1 MEDWKKSEGT
11 FNLACDPQRASGMM
25 QNTCVKIEHVTKR
38 FGEDIVLQEVN
49 LSLKTGNVYG
59 IVGNNGSGKTVLMK
73 CICGFLPVTTGTIF
87 VFGKKIGHDVDF
99 PESLGVI
106 IETPG
111 FLTQYTGFKNL
122 EILADMNGRIS
133 KADIRIVLKRVG
145 LNPDMKKPVGKYS
158 LGMRQR
164 LGIAQAIME
173 DPLFLILD
181 EPFNGLDKHGV
192 EEIRELLLDLK
203 AAGKTILLASH
214 NEEDI
219 RILCDH
225 VYEMDGGIL
234 MEIKTSGV
242 SAERPCRIEFSRN
255 GCNVNLQIVKFSIPS
270 SALIS
275 QLRLSLWQSFSI
287 SRYRRAISSSSLIGI
302 SSFDFLSVSR

>member
-11 FNLACDPQRASGMM
+11 FNLACDPQRARGMM

-145 LNPDMKKPVGKYS
+145 LDPDMKKPVGKYS

-203 AAGKTILLASH
+203 AAGKTILYY
-214 NEEDI
+214 DI
-219 RILCDH
+219 IA
-225 VYEMDGGIL
+225 G
-234 MEIKTSGV
+234 
-242 SAERPCRIEFSRN
+242 N
-255 GCNVNLQIVKFSIPS
+255 
-270 SALIS
+270 
-275 QLRLSLWQSFSI
+275 
-287 SRYRRAISSSSLIGI
+287 
-302 SSFDFLSVSR
+302 

>member
-122 EILADMNGRIS
+122 EILADMNGRI
-133 KADIRIVLKRVG
+133 
-145 LNPDMKKPVGKYS
+145 
-158 LGMRQR
+158 
-164 LGIAQAIME
+164 
-173 DPLFLILD
+173 
-181 EPFNGLDKHGV
+181 
-192 EEIRELLLDLK
+192 
-203 AAGKTILLASH
+203 
-214 NEEDI
+214 
-219 RILCDH
+219 
-225 VYEMDGGIL
+225 
-234 MEIKTSGV
+234 
-242 SAERPCRIEFSRN
+242 
-255 GCNVNLQIVKFSIPS
+255 
-270 SALIS
+270 
-275 QLRLSLWQSFSI
+275 
-287 SRYRRAISSSSLIGI
+287 
-302 SSFDFLSVSR
+302 